1 MNLYRLLK
9 SFEKHRIDKVSE
21 MIDGTNLNI
30 LEIGCSDGKF
40 LYDNRH
46 KWQSITGVDI
56 RNDLLKKARQK
67 KYGVKAEFYTDDFGR
82 NSMPYK
88 TNHFDLVISIATIQY
103 IFSLDLLF
111 DEIRRVLKNNGLFI
125 FEIPNVAVFWRRLQF
140 LFGHFPNTSYESS
153 DWESGVVHYFTRDN
167 LTRILTKKGFVIE
180 KVSCSGILASIR
192 EKWASFLGADLIF
205 VCRKV
210 T

>member
-30 LEIGCSDGKF
+30 LEIGCSDGRF

-56 RNDLLKKARQK
+56 RDDLLKKARQR
-67 KYGVKAEFYTDDFGR
+67 KYGVRTEFYSDDFGR
-82 NSMPYK
+82 NYMSYK
-88 TNHFDLVISIATIQY
+88 SNHFDLVVSIATIQY
-103 IFSLDLLF
+103 VYNLDLLF
-111 DEIRRVLKNNGLFI
+111 NEIRRVLKNKGLFI
-125 FEIPNVAVFWRRLQF
+125 FEIPNMAVFWRRLQL
-140 LFGHFPNTSYESS
+140 LFGRFPNTSYESS
-153 DWESGVVHYFTRDN
+153 DWESGVNHYFTRDN
-167 LTRILTKKGFVIE
+167 LTRILTKKGFDIE
-180 KVSCSGILASIR
+180 KVSCSGIYASFR

-205 VCRKV
+205 VCRKD